1 MTEGNDIFTGQQRIE
16 ILFRQQRI
24 RSLEL
29 RTERISLRKERL
41 QKLRR
46 WIKQNRS
53 RICEAAFNDFRK
65 PAAEVDAIEI
75 FHVLNELR
83 LALRSLEQWA
93 APKKIDA
100 PMTMLGTRSSIRYEP
115 KGVCLV
121 IAPWNYPFALAAGP
135 LVSALAAGNT
145 VILKPSEVT
154 EHMSRL
160 VSEMIGE
167 LYPPEEV
174 AVVEGGVEASQALLN
189 LPFDHI
195 FFTGSPEV
203 GKIVMKAAAENLTSV
218 TLELG
223 GKSPCIVG
231 VGANINEAAERIV
244 VAKFVN
250 NGQTCIAPDYILAHE
265 SVQTD
270 LINAMREKLLLHF
283 GGKTGRISESDDYC
297 RIVNQK
303 HHQRLEGLLQ
313 DAVDRGAIVHTTD
326 DTAGGQNYFHP
337 AIVSNIADESRLLQE
352 EIFGPILPVVS
363 FTEVEAAIDFV
374 NRRPKPLA
382 LYLFIQE
389 QKVIEK
395 VLAETSAGG
404 VCIRDCAI
412 HFLHDGLPFGGVNT
426 SGIGKAHGQ
435 YGFLAFS
442 HEKPV
447 LIQKRGL
454 TSVRLFYPPYTAR
467 TRKLMDWFLKLF

>member
-1 MTEGNDIFTGQQRIE
+1 MTEGNDLLTGQQRISV
-16 ILFRQQRI
+16 LFQQQRM

-29 RTERISLRKERL
+29 RTESNSIRKERL

-53 RICEAAFNDFRK
+53 RICDAAFNDFRK
-65 PAAEVDAIEI
+65 PSAEVDAIEI
-75 FHVLNELR
+75 FHVLNEIR
-83 LALRSLEQWA
+83 LALKSLDQWT
-93 APKKIDA
+93 APKKVDA
-100 PMTMLGTRSSIRYEP
+100 PITMLGTRSSIRYEP
-115 KGVCLV
+115 KGVCLI

-154 EHMSRL
+154 KHMSRL
-160 VSEMIGE
+160 VSAMVGE

-174 AVVEGGVEASQALLN
+174 AVVEGGVEASQALLD

-231 VGANINEAAERIV
+231 VDVNINEAAERIV

-265 SVQTD
+265 SIQTD
-270 LINAMREKLLLHF
+270 LINALNEKLLLHF
-283 GGKTGRISESDDYC
+283 GGKTGRISDSEDYC
-297 RIVNQK
+297 RIVNEK
-303 HHQRLEGLLQ
+303 HHQRLDGLLQ
-313 DAVDRGAIVHTTD
+313 DAINGGAIVHTPAE
-326 DTAGGQNYFHP
+326 TAGGPNYFHP
-337 AIVSNIADESRLLQE
+337 AIVSNVADESRLLEE

-363 FTEVEAAIDFV
+363 FTDVGRAIEFI

-382 LYLFIQE
+382 LYLFIRE

-395 VLAETSAGG
+395 VLAATSAGG
-404 VCIRDCAI
+404 VCIGDCAI
-412 HFLHDGLPFGGVNT
+412 HFLHDGLPFGGVNS
-426 SGIGKAHGQ
+426 SGMGKAHGH

-442 HEKPV
+442 NEKPV
-447 LIQKRGL
+447 LVQKRGL
-454 TSVRLFYPPYTAR
+454 TSVKLFYPPYTPR
-467 TRKLMDWFLKLF
+467 TRKLMDWFLKFF